1 MERMFIPNKIKSEE
15 SSIHKDS
22 NINTKTQK
30 KLFSR
35 DFATPTLADTQ
46 NTICININT
55 SSYIQ
60 YLKSLGNNFLS
71 KPQISNITDFNI
83 NNINFSDDNN
93 KDNEIKKKKED
104 FELNSNKYLGKKRK
118 ILFNSTKKSNESNLF
133 KTYIFDPSKTRLK
146 IFRINK
152 IN

>member
-1 MERMFIPNKIKSEE
+1 MKRMFILNKIKSEE
-15 SSIHKDS
+15 SFIHKDS

-30 KLFSR
+30 KLFSA
-35 DFATPTLADTQ
+35 DSPILADTQ
-46 NTICININT
+46 NTTCTNINT

-71 KPQISNITDFNI
+71 KPQISNITDLNI